1 MSTEVVKM
9 SPGLDPG
16 HTIEALSLLSPVAAE
31 ASLPKDNFFF
41 FFFERGSR
49 MGFCRK
55 GKYFFFDGGTKL
67 SKN

>member
-1 MSTEVVKM
+1 M

-41 FFFERGSR
+41 FFLREEVGW
-49 MGFCRK
+49 GFA
-55 GKYFFFDGGTKL
+55 GKESIFSSMVGL
-67 SKN
+67 S

>member
-41 FFFERGSR
+41 FFFLREEVGW
-49 MGFCRK
+49 GFA
-55 GKYFFFDGGTKL
+55 GKESIFSSMVGL
-67 SKN
+67 S

>member
-31 ASLPKDNFFF
+31 VSLPKDNFFF
-41 FFFERGSR
+41 FLREEVGW
-49 MGFCRK
+49 GFA
-55 GKYFFFDGGTKL
+55 GKESIFSSMVGL
-67 SKN
+67 S

>member
-31 ASLPKDNFFF
+31 VSLPKDNFFF
-41 FFFERGSR
+41 FFF
-49 MGFCRK
+49 F
-55 GKYFFFDGGTKL
+55 
-67 SKN
+67 